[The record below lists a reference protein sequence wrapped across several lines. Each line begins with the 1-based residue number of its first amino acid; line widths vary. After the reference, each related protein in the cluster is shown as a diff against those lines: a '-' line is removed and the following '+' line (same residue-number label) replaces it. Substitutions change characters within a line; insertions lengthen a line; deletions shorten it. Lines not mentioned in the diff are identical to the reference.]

1 MKSIFLRSSLL
12 DAPGRTPGLEKKT
25 EMLIGKIELN
35 LQRWIRLYLT
45 PNKGNDLNVKIKNK
59 ETLKVTHPT
68 IV

>member
-25 EMLIGKIELN
+25 EMLIGKLELN

-45 PNKGNDLNVKIKNK
+45 PNKGNDLNVKIKNR
-59 ETLKVTHPT
+59 ETLKATHPT
-68 IV
+68 IA

>member
-12 DAPGRTPGLEKKT
+12 DAPGRTPGLEEKT
-25 EMLIGKIELN
+25 EMLIGKLELN
-35 LQRWIRLYLT
+35 LQRWIT
-45 PNKGNDLNVKIKNK
+45 VDLNVKIKNR

>member
-1 MKSIFLRSSLL
+1 MKSIFLRSSSL

-25 EMLIGKIELN
+25 EMLIGKLELN
-35 LQRWIRLYLT
+35 LQRWIT
-45 PNKGNDLNVKIKNK
+45 VDLNVKITNR

>member
-25 EMLIGKIELN
+25 EMLIGKLELN
-35 LQRWIRLYLT
+35 LQRWIT
-45 PNKGNDLNVKIKNK
+45 VDLNVKIKNR
-59 ETLKVTHPT
+59 ETLKATHPT